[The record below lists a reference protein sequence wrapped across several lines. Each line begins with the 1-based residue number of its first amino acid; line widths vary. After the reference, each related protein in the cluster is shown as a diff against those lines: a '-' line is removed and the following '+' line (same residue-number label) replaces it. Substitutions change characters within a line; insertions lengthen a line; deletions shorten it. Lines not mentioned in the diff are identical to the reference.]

1 MQADADKTAFL
12 AAVRESL
19 AAGTFLKLAL
29 GKYRGSGEPAR
40 SSVSCVELKG
50 VTHLRIATRQGTQET
65 TQNLVPDKGVARLAD
80 LIGGDYLSATL
91 HTTASDVTLAYSR
104 KRVARLSRGKPTLT
118 EAQSLA
124 HNRTKTY
131 LVDTAAPY
139 LAELGVTHV
148 VGSGSERQVKPSM
161 YGKFRQICR
170 FVEIVDQLL
179 AASPLRNTTAPRI
192 VDIGSGKG
200 YLTFALHDHLVR
212 GLSKKPQT
220 LGLEVN
226 AGLVAQCT
234 TIAAACK
241 MDGLSFEAA
250 RADAWAAKRTS
261 DGSVLDILIALHACD
276 TATDDAIHLG
286 IVAHASLIVT
296 APCCQHE
303 IAPQIAAAGSDLE
316 GLLKFGLLKQR
327 HADLVTDAARGLLLE
342 AEGYAV
348 RVIEFVST
356 EHSAKN
362 LMIAAVRS
370 AEVDRSAA
378 AEQYRRLA
386 VSAGFQ
392 HHRLAEL
399 LRNGS

>member
-1 MQADADKTAFL
+1 M
-12 AAVRESL
+12 
-19 AAGTFLKLAL
+19 
-29 GKYRGSGEPAR
+29 
-40 SSVSCVELKG
+40 
-50 VTHLRIATRQGTQET
+50 
-65 TQNLVPDKGVARLAD
+65 
-80 LIGGDYLSATL
+80 
-91 HTTASDVTLAYSR
+91 
-104 KRVARLSRGKPTLT
+104 
-118 EAQSLA
+118 
-124 HNRTKTY
+124 
-131 LVDTAAPY
+131 
-139 LAELGVTHV
+139 
-148 VGSGSERQVKPSM
+148 
-161 YGKFRQICR
+161 
-170 FVEIVDQLL
+170 
-179 AASPLRNTTAPRI
+179 
-192 VDIGSGKG
+192 
-200 YLTFALHDHLVR
+200 TFALHDHLVR

-220 LGLEVN
+220 LGLEAN

-327 HADLVTDAARGLLLE
+327 HADLVTDAARALLLE